1 MALGG
6 TTFLSNS
13 ERAKVT
19 LLGGIQITDKA
30 WKRFERRVAS
40 KVNGKRIPIN
50 GRKGL
55 DISHPVLD
63 IECKYRKTLPDW
75 LFTKAWRQANEGNG
89 IPTIVVGK
97 HNSSDMFAIINLDDL
112 AKLIGE
118 NNEQDRNGS

>member
-1 MALGG
+1 MGSSTLI
-6 TTFLSNS
+6 SNS
-13 ERAKVT
+13 EGKEIT

-75 LFTKAWRQANEGNG
+75 LFTKAWSQANEGNG

-97 HNSSDMFAIINLDDL
+97 HNSSDMFAIINFEDL
-112 AKLIGE
+112 VKLIGE
-118 NNEQDRNGS
+118 NNDEDRDGS